1 MNFPKLP
8 LLLVT
13 LMLSSGI
20 AMAQTPAKRP
30 ESGDGPTATVQKA
43 DPNATTNSRA
53 AVKADVPKANSPT
66 ESGDGP
72 RGDKKAAGMSTKSR
86 AEVKA
91 DVGMAKKMP
100 ESGDGPTAKATGEKP
115 AETKA
120 MRAERR
126 AAAKAKREAKM
137 KMAEKPAATPN

>member
-1 MNFPKLP
+1 MKSSKLP

-13 LMLSSGI
+13 LLLAAGTS
-20 AMAQTPAKRP
+20 MAQTPVKSP
-30 ESGDGPTATVQKA
+30 ESGDGPNATVQKA
-43 DPNATTNSRA
+43 DPNAAMNSRA
-53 AVKADVPKANSPT
+53 AVKADVPKANSAT

-72 RGDKKAAGMSTKSR
+72 RGTKKAAGMSTTSR
-86 AEVKA
+86 SDVKA

-100 ESGDGPTAKATGEKP
+100 ESGDGPTAKAGGEKP

-137 KMAEKPAATPN
+137 KMAEKPASMTN